1 MLSQPTKTHST
12 PLGVCLINEFR
23 HLVAGVRFELTTFR
37 LYDPVYKSVA
47 YKGHP
52 WLGRY

>member
-12 PLGVCLINEFR
+12 PLGGSKLLKSLG
-23 HLVAGVRFELTTFR
+23 LVAGVRFELTTFR
-37 LYDPVYKSVA
+37 LYDPVYISGA
-47 YKGHP
+47 YKVYP

>member
-12 PLGVCLINEFR
+12 PLGGSKPLKSLEM
-23 HLVAGVRFELTTFR
+23 VAGVRFELTTFR
-37 LYDPVYKSVA
+37 VYDPVYISVI
-47 YKGHP
+47 YRVHP